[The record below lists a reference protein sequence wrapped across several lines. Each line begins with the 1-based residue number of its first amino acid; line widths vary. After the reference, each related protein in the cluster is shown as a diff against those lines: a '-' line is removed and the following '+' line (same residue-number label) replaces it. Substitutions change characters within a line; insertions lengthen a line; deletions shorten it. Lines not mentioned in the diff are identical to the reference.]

1 MTAKEKSL
9 ELVDR
14 FINVEYLID
23 FQGMTLELAKQ
34 CALIA
39 VDEIL
44 KSVGVVEWDGAK
56 DDDEE
61 DGDYDGVDFTNFFQ
75 YWNEVKQEIE
85 NL

>member
-34 CALIA
+34 CALIT
-39 VDEIL
+39 VDEIIKQL
-44 KSVGVVEWDGAK
+44 VPIEKAPNNKSA
-56 DDDEE
+56 
-61 DGDYDGVDFTNFFQ
+61 FQ
-75 YWNEVKQEIE
+75 YWEEVKQEIE
-85 NL
+85 LL